1 MAMRVF
7 LVALLAT
14 TLACKGK
21 KPDEGDGRVTRG
33 GEAVT
38 PAMGRDAIETAL
50 AELIDGRVLRID
62 LNAGKPKKQRIRIRK
77 AHLTKDLLLLETDER
92 QPRLWALQ
100 RDDLYP
106 RWQSELH
113 EPTAFPIAANRDTM
127 VLVSKHFAHALETD
141 TGRRALQFFR
151 GGLSGLRQPHLDL
164 PFSPTGGAAV
174 GNDTFY
180 IPSLGNPS
188 NNKTL
193 ESFSLV
199 TGQRGWGYRTSGDIM
214 TTPIV
219 TGGIG
224 DPKLYFVTTSGLVT
238 CMDATNYGYAPDRP
252 RWEELLET
260 GVDHDFFVTEDARGE
275 VGSIFLVDREGMVY
289 CLNRI
294 TGERRWVNATGLKP
308 VGAPAVFGDICI
320 VKMTN
325 GLCGF
330 DRTNVVYRLIV
341 ESGPEEG
348 NSYWVRAGTAYTL
361 GSGDKV
367 DLTLSDKAV
376 GATHLTL
383 KVEGEVL
390 TATTSGEHT
399 MRLDGGKAGK
409 REIVRDGSLL
419 AIGNTILRIEDR
431 GSAPLWCGL
440 KYDRIVGMVGDVLI
454 AQSGAT
460 LAALNPWNGAVVKGP
475 YDLAGMRV
483 IPANTTSGTLF
494 AVGGDAITYALF
506 PR

>member
-21 KPDEGDGRVTRG
+21 KPDEGDSRVTRG
-33 GEAVT
+33 GEVVT
-38 PAMGRDAIETAL
+38 PAMGRDATETAL
-50 AELIDGRVLRID
+50 AELIGGRVLRID
-62 LNAGKPKKQRIRIRK
+62 LNAGKPKKERFRIAQ
-77 AHLTKDLLLLETDER
+77 AHLTKGLLLLETTHA

-106 RWQSELH
+106 RWTSEMR
-113 EPTAFPIAANRDTM
+113 EPTAFPIAANRDTV
-127 VLVSKHFAHALETD
+127 VLVSKHFAHVLETD
-141 TGRRALQFFR
+141 TGRRALKFFR
-151 GGLSGLRQPHLDL
+151 GGLTGLRQPHLDL

-180 IPSLGNPS
+180 MPSLGNPS

-219 TGGIG
+219 AGGIG

-238 CMDATNYGYAPDRP
+238 CMDATNYGYAPAGA

-260 GVDHDFFVTEDARGE
+260 SVEQGFFVTEDSRGD

-294 TGERRWVNATGLKP
+294 TGERRWVNATGRKP
-308 VGAPAVFGDICI
+308 VGAPVVFGDICV
-320 VKMTN
+320 VKMAD

-330 DRTNVVYRLIV
+330 DRANVVYRLHV
-341 ESGPEEG
+341 DAGPDEG
-348 NSYWVRAGTAYTL
+348 NSYWVRAGTAYTM
-361 GSGDKV
+361 GSGDKA
-367 DLTLSDKAV
+367 DLTLSDSTV
-376 GATHLTL
+376 GAMHVTL

-390 TATTSGEHT
+390 TATASGDNT
-399 MRLDGGKAGK
+399 MRLDGRNAGK

-440 KYDRIVGMVGDVLI
+440 KFDRIVGMAGNVLI
-454 AQSGAT
+454 AQAGTSLAT
-460 LAALNPWNGAVVKGP
+460 INPWSGEVVKGP
-475 YDLAGMRV
+475 YDMTSVRI

-494 AVGGDAITYALF
+494 AIGGDAIVYALF
-506 PR
+506 PQ

>member
-21 KPDEGDGRVTRG
+21 KPDEGDSRVTRG
-33 GEAVT
+33 GEVVT

-50 AELIDGRVLRID
+50 AQLIDGRVLRID
-62 LNAGKPKKQRIRIRK
+62 LNAGKSKKERIRIAQ
-77 AHLTKDLLLLETDER
+77 AHLTSALLLLETAEA

-100 RDDLYP
+100 REDLYP
-106 RWQSELH
+106 RWTSEMR
-113 EPTAFPIAANRDTM
+113 EPTVFPIAANHDTV
-127 VLVSKHFAHALETD
+127 VLVSKHFAHVLETD

-151 GGLSGLRQPHLDL
+151 GGLKGLRQPHLDL

-180 IPSLGNPS
+180 MPSLGNPS

-193 ESFSLV
+193 ESFSLI

-219 TGGIG
+219 AGGRG
-224 DPKLYFVTTSGLVT
+224 DPKLYFLTTSGLVT
-238 CMDATNYGYAPDRP
+238 CMDATNYGYAPAGA

-260 GVDHDFFVTEDARGE
+260 RVEQGFFVTEDVRGE

-308 VGAPAVFGDICI
+308 VGPPVVFGDMCV
-320 VKMTN
+320 VKMAD

-330 DRTNVVYRLIV
+330 DRTNVVYRLHV
-341 ESGPEEG
+341 EAGPDEG
-348 NSYWVRAGTAYTL
+348 NSYWVRAGTAYTM
-361 GSGDKV
+361 GSGDKA
-367 DLTLSDKAV
+367 DQTLSDSAV
-376 GATHLTL
+376 GASHLTW

-390 TATTSGEHT
+390 TATTTGELT
-399 MRLDGGKAGK
+399 MRLDGGSAGK
-409 REIVRDGSLL
+409 REIVRAGSLV
-419 AIGNTILRIEDR
+419 AIGNTVLRIEDR

-440 KYDRIVGMVGDVLI
+440 KFDRIVGMAGNMLI
-454 AQSGAT
+454 AQTGTT
-460 LAALNPWNGAVVKGP
+460 LAAINPWNGEVKKGP
-475 YDLAGMRV
+475 LDVGGLRI

-494 AVGGDAITYALF
+494 AVGGDAIIYALF
-506 PR
+506 SR